1 MKTCPHSGLPI
12 TSKPHWKATKNTYTK
27 RIEMIGDDIMHAFV
41 EAPRPITLETLSNE
55 LVKTVIRESGAHDK
69 PLELLFDAANIV
81 DISYDYKQGI
91 NDLIYHWGPTFRVV
105 VFYNIELRCRLL
117 LETFAAVVPNGMTVL
132 LCDTYKDAIETV
144 LAFKSGKAQETG
156 IGAPASD
163 PYTVLKTEFLA
174 AVARISWLNLLNQ
187 QILLPSADNQF
198 YPYFKALAYMQE
210 DLKAREALLEKEQQQ
225 IKADYEQRLTQKI
238 ILLNAQV
245 ELNRKELQ
253 QFEQEK
259 ASLKARISAQEM
271 ELTRISTA
279 VGEKTSALH
288 LLCDQ
293 IKGLDIDQQTKH
305 RMIEQCHAML
315 ETELTEKRLKTELT
329 AGDSE
334 FLSKLQKRHPN
345 LNQREL
351 RVGLMVKLNYDT
363 REIARAIGISTRG
376 MESIRYRM
384 HKKLSLD
391 KHKSIKTYLAE
402 LAAQEL
408 GTLA

>member
-1 MKTCPHSGLPI
+1 MKTCPFSGLPV
-12 TSKPHWKATKNTYTK
+12 TAKPHWKTQHKTYIK
-27 RIEMIGDDIMHAFV
+27 RLEMVGDDIMHAFV
-41 EAPRPITLETLSNE
+41 EAPRPIILETLSDE
-55 LVKTVIRESGAHDK
+55 LVKTVLRESGTPDK
-69 PLELLFDAANIV
+69 PLYLVWDMTNV
-81 DISYDYKQGI
+81 TDVSYDYKLGI
-91 NDLIYHWGPTFRVV
+91 NDLIYHWGPAFSIV
-105 VFYNIELRCRLL
+105 VFYNIDPACRLV
-117 LETFAAVVPNGMTVL
+117 LETFSSIVPNNMKVL
-132 LCDTYKDAIETV
+132 LRETYKEAIGTV
-144 LAFKSGKAQETG
+144 VDFKSGKAEETG
-156 IGAPASD
+156 IGASPTD
-163 PYTVLKTEFLA
+163 PESILKNEFLA

-187 QILLPSADNQF
+187 QIFLPSADNPF
-198 YPYFKALAYMQE
+198 YPYFKAIAYMQE
-210 DLKAREALLEKEQQQ
+210 DLKAREAIQEKELQQ

-259 ASLKARISAQEM
+259 AALKSRISAQEM

-279 VGEKTSALH
+279 VGEKTAALH
-288 LLCDQ
+288 LLSDQ
-293 IKGLDIDQQTKH
+293 IKSLDIDQQLKH
-305 RMIEQCHAML
+305 RMIDQCHNML

-334 FLSKLQKRHPN
+334 FLSKLQKKHPN

-363 REIARAIGISTRG
+363 REIARSIGISTRG

-402 LAAQEL
+402 LA
-408 GTLA
+408 TLV